1 MMTYIA
7 RRLLYLLPIWFGISL
22 LAFGLGV
29 LAPGDPASALYFQLY
44 GQPPPNQT
52 AIDELRAEYGLDD
65 PFLVRF
71 GRWTVAA
78 LQGDLGLS
86 YQSGRPVLDE
96 LTGHLGATFQI
107 ALAGMAV
114 SLLLAFPL
122 GIVAA
127 VRPNS
132 AADLLSRFFS
142 LLGTAM
148 PAYWL
153 AYLLILLFAVRLQ
166 WLPVLGT
173 GTWRHLVLPGITL
186 GLGGAASVSRLLRS
200 TMLEVL
206 SQEYIRTARAK
217 GVRPFWLVVR
227 HALRNAMIPVVTV
240 MGNLFG
246 FLLSGAVVV
255 ETVFALP
262 GIGRLMVDAISFR
275 DYPVIQGFV
284 LFTGTVFVLINLLVD
299 LSYPLIDPRVRVN

>member
-1 MMTYIA
+1 MTYVA
-7 RRLLYLLPIWFGISL
+7 RRLLYLLPIWFGITL

-29 LAPGDPASALYFQLY
+29 LAPGDPATALYFQLY

-71 GRWTVAA
+71 GRWTAGAVR
-78 LQGDLGLS
+78 GDLGLS

-96 LTGHLGATFQI
+96 LTGHLGATVQI
-107 ALAGMAV
+107 TLAGMAV

-153 AYLLILLFAVRLQ
+153 AYMLILLFAVRLQ

-173 GTWRHLVLPGITL
+173 GSWRHLVLPGVTL

-206 SQEYIRTARAK
+206 GQEYIRAARAK
-217 GVRPFWLVVR
+217 GVRPLWVVLR

-255 ETVFALP
+255 ETVYALP

-284 LFTGTVFVLINLLVD
+284 LFTGTVFVLINLVVD
-299 LSYPLIDPRVRVN
+299 LSYPLIDPRVRVT

>member
-1 MMTYIA
+1 MTYLA

-22 LAFGLGV
+22 LAFGLSV
-29 LAPGDPASALYFQLY
+29 LAPGDPGLRLYMHLY
-44 GQPPPNQT
+44 GQPPPNQM
-52 AIDELRAEYGLDD
+52 ALDELRAEYGLDD

-71 GRWTVAA
+71 SRWTAA
-78 LQGDLGLS
+78 AVRGDLGQS
-86 YQSGRPVLDE
+86 YQSGRPVLAE
-96 LTGHLGATFQI
+96 LTGHLAATVKI

-122 GIVAA
+122 GIIAA

-132 AADLLSRFFS
+132 IADLLSRFFS
-142 LLGTAM
+142 LIGTAM

-153 AYLLILLFAVRLQ
+153 AYMLILLFAVRLQ

-173 GTWRHLVLPGITL
+173 GTWRHLVLPGVTL

-200 TMLEVL
+200 TMLEAL
-206 SQEYIRTARAK
+206 GQEYVRAARAK
-217 GVRPFWLVVR
+217 GVRPHWVVLR
-227 HALRNAMIPVVTV
+227 HAFRNALIPVVTL

-275 DYPVIQGFV
+275 DYPIIQGFV

-299 LSYPLIDPRVRVN
+299 LSYPLIDPRVRVR